1 MELEQIKES
10 SGTHKRLLSKIREL
24 QLQLREAEKVLKAI
38 KAGEFDALVI
48 SGPEGER
55 IYTLTDADRPYRSL
69 VEEMNEGAMTLGP
82 DGTLLYCNR
91 RFAEMLQLPLDKVLG
106 EPFAQFVA
114 PEDQSRLEPL
124 LAQALQGNAKEELT
138 LLAAD
143 ASRIFVQLSL
153 RTLTVEGTLNLSAVA
168 MDITARKEA
177 EDALRA
183 SEERFA
189 QVFEASPL
197 AITLS
202 SLEDGHILEANASFS
217 RMVGYA
223 REEIIGLTT
232 FESDL
237 WVDPTARTRLVELL
251 REEHSV
257 YGVELSFQTRSGE
270 VRDGLLS
277 IELIDVSGE
286 TCILSLIEDITERK
300 RAEQKLRE
308 SEEHFR
314 LLLSGVK
321 DYAIFMLDPAGQVAS
336 WNENAKHVEGY
347 GAEEILGNHF
357 AIFYPPEEVARG
369 KPEQH
374 LRTAITLGRA
384 EYEDWQVRR
393 NGTRFWAN
401 VILSPLYDDANN
413 LRGFVQVTRDVTRQ
427 KQAQEEIRAHAAR
440 AEALV
445 RVAARLNA
453 ELEFDTVLA
462 TVCEE
467 TTRALNVPIATLALY
482 DPEREAYVLTAD
494 VGLPPG
500 YRDRA
505 EPMPRAAVEAQF
517 SQLAPV
523 AVIPDLQAAAN
534 LPQAALHAEF
544 NLRTMSI
551 AALWHK
557 GELMGTLSTITVAD
571 VREFSLDELALL
583 QGIAD
588 QAAEATA
595 NARLHEQVQKYADEL
610 ERRVAERTSELETA
624 NQKLQT
630 EIAEHAQA
638 EEALRASEER
648 FRVALADSRITV
660 YNQDRNLRYTWI
672 HNPVP
677 GLQVQD
683 LLGKTD
689 EQVFSAGEAARLKEI
704 KLQALE
710 KGSQAYGEIS
720 LANSGDTRYF
730 DLTVEPQLDQ
740 AGNIIGITCIAVDI
754 TERKIAQSALQ
765 QANQNLLNW
774 AGELEQRNRE
784 ISQMNEM
791 GDLLQSCLTIEEAY
805 RVIEQSGRILFP
817 GDSGA
822 LYVLNESR
830 NLVELAA
837 SWGDPLSDLA
847 EHVFAPDN
855 CWALRRGRIHVVA
868 NSSFG
873 LLCSHVNRAAS
884 ARTPFSYL
892 CAPMVAQGEALGV
905 FYLQSGVRQPDSP
918 GYREGTLTESKERL
932 AVSVAEH
939 VALALS
945 SLRLRETL
953 HNQAIRDPLTGLF
966 NRRYMEESLE
976 RELRRSIRKKSTV
989 GIIMLDLDHFKRFND
1004 TFGHDLGDTILS
1016 AFGDFLQRHIR
1027 SEDLACRYGGEEF
1040 TLILPE
1046 ATLQE
1051 TYERAEQ
1058 VRRQIK
1064 FVDVQHN
1071 GRSFGN
1077 LSISCGVAV
1086 FPEHGSSAET
1096 ILRAADAA
1104 LYRAKA
1110 EGRDRVVVTG

>member
-1 MELEQIKES
+1 MEQIKEN
-10 SGTHKRLLSKIREL
+10 SGTQKRLLSKIREL
-24 QLQLREAEKVLKAI
+24 QSQLREAEMVLQAI

-55 IYTLTDADRPYRSL
+55 VYTLTGADRPYRSL

-82 DGTLLYCNR
+82 DGTLLYCNQ
-91 RFAEMLQLPLDKVLG
+91 RFAEMLQMPLDKVLS
-106 EPFAQFVA
+106 EPFARFVA
-114 PEDQSRLEPL
+114 PEDQSKLDPL
-124 LAQALQGNAKEELT
+124 LAQALRGNAKEEIT

-153 RTLTVEGTLNLSAVA
+153 RTLMVEGTLNLSAVA
-168 MDITARKEA
+168 MDITARKQA

-189 QVFEASPL
+189 KAFEASPL

-217 RMVGYA
+217 KMVGYT

-237 WVDPTARTRLVELL
+237 WVDPTDRTRLVERL

-277 IELIDVSGE
+277 TELIDVGGE
-286 TCILSLIEDITERK
+286 TCMLSLIQDITERK

-321 DYAIFMLDPAGQVAS
+321 DYAIFMLDPAGQVVS
-336 WNENAKHVEGY
+336 WNENAEQVEGY
-347 GAEEILGNHF
+347 SAAEILGNHF
-357 AIFYPPEEVARG
+357 SIFYPPEEVARG
-369 KPEQH
+369 KPARH

-384 EYEDWQVRR
+384 EDEDWQVRR
-393 NGTRFWAN
+393 DGTRFWAN

-453 ELEFDTVLA
+453 ELDFDTVLA
-462 TVCEE
+462 AVCEE
-467 TTRALNVPIATLALY
+467 TCRALNVPIATVSLY

-505 EPMPRAAVEAQF
+505 DPLPRASVEAQF
-517 SQLAPV
+517 SQMAPV
-523 AVIPDLQAAAN
+523 VVIPDMQAVAN
-534 LPQAALHAEF
+534 LPQAVLHAEY

-557 GELMGTLSTITVAD
+557 GELMGTLSTITVAEA
-571 VREFSLDELALL
+571 REFSPDELTLL

-595 NARLHEQVQKYADEL
+595 NARLHEQVQEYADEL

-638 EEALRASEER
+638 EEDLRASEER
-648 FRVALADSRITV
+648 FRMALADSRITV
-660 YNQDRNLRYTWI
+660 YNQDCDLRYTWV
-672 HNPVP
+672 HNPAA
-677 GLQVQD
+677 GFQVQD

-689 EQVFSAGEAARLKEI
+689 AQVFSAGEAARLKEI

-710 KGSQAYGEIS
+710 KGTQAYGEIS
-720 LANSGDTRYF
+720 LTSSGETRHF

-754 TERKIAQSALQ
+754 TERKIAESALQ

-774 AGELEQRNRE
+774 ASELEQRNRE

-791 GDLLQSCLTIEEAY
+791 GDLLQSCLTVGEAY
-805 RVIEQSGRILFP
+805 HVIEQSGRILFP

-822 LYVLNESR
+822 LYVLNDSR
-830 NLVELAA
+830 NLAELAA

-847 EHVFAPDN
+847 EHVFTPDN
-855 CWALRRGRIHVVA
+855 CWALRRGRIHIVA
-868 NSSFG
+868 NSSSG
-873 LLCSHVNRAAS
+873 LLCSHVDRAAAS

-905 FYLQSGVRQPDSP
+905 FYLQSGVRQLDPS
-918 GYREGTLTESKERL
+918 GHREGTLTESKERL

-1004 TFGHDLGDTILS
+1004 TFGHDLGDAILS
-1016 AFGDFLQRHIR
+1016 ALGDFLQKHVR

-1051 TYERAEQ
+1051 TYERADQ

-1071 GRSFGN
+1071 GRSFAN

-1086 FPEHGSSAET
+1086 FPEHGTSAET

-1110 EGRDRVVVTG
+1110 EGRDRVVVSG